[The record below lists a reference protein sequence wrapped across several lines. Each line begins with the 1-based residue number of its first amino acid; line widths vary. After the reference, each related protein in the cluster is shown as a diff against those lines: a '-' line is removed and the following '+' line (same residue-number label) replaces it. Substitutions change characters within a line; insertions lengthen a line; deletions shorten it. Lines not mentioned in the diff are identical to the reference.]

1 MTLTALAARDRS
13 GLGGIGRGCGSVI
26 SAGSISDAIVG
37 CTVIGVQPR
46 ELLILA
52 PRRPSG
58 RGPGASVA
66 RGVIVP
72 LSCGAATWH
81 RPDQIV
87 REVFWLYGASSNLC

>member
-72 LSCGAATWH
+72 LGEALQVLGTG
-81 RPDQIV
+81 RIK
-87 REVFWLYGASSNLC
+87 SSAKFSGLRGVE